1 MIMTYPVIVEEYRA
15 EKLENTHQG
24 IICVMN
30 ENKEVIYK
38 KGDIDQHVY
47 YRSAMKPLQA
57 IPVFSTNII
66 DKYHLSL
73 EEAALF
79 TASQR
84 GESYHEQALIRLSV
98 KLGLSEAL
106 LVCHQSYPLNEE
118 PKEQYLW
125 AHKPKRKLLHNC
137 AGKHLG
143 FLAYAR
149 EKGYDLDS
157 YDKLDHPLQQEVL
170 QHVSTF
176 SETPIEQINKATDG
190 CGVPVFGV
198 PLKNMALSYL
208 KFVMPETI
216 ENKETSDAVKRMDHV
231 MHAHPEIV
239 ASQHFICTAL
249 LKDPN
254 IIAKGGAQGVYC
266 LSLKKEKISIAL
278 KVLSGSELVWPVLVA
293 ELLKQLN
300 YDNQDTINR
309 LLDIRSTAIEN
320 DNGKIIGE
328 TKVLL

>member
-1 MIMTYPVIVEEYRA
+1 MTYPVIVEEYRA

-24 IICVMN
+24 IICVVN
-30 ENKEVIYK
+30 EDKDVIYE
-38 KGDIDQHVY
+38 KGDINQHVY

-66 DKYHLSL
+66 DKYNLSL

-84 GESYHEQALIRLSV
+84 GEYYHERALISLSE
-98 KLGLSEAL
+98 KLGLSEEL
-106 LVCHQSYPLNEE
+106 LVCHQSYPLNDE
-118 PKEQYLW
+118 PKEKYLW

-143 FLAYAR
+143 LLAYAR
-149 EKGYDLDS
+149 EKGYDLAT
-157 YDKLDHPLQQEVL
+157 YEKLEHPLQQEIL
-170 QHVSTF
+170 QHVSML
-176 SETPIEQINKATDG
+176 SETPTEQINKATDG

-216 ENKETSDAVKRMDHV
+216 ESAETRNAVKSIGRV
-231 MHAHPEIV
+231 MNTHPEIV
-239 ASQHFICTAL
+239 ASQNFICTAL
-249 LKDPN
+249 LEDQN

-300 YDNQDTINR
+300 YDNKDTINR
-309 LLDIRSTAIEN
+309 LLQIRSYEIEN
-320 DNGKIIGE
+320 DNGKIIGQ